1 MTAVPPLRGRPGPEP
16 VCRRTGCGQAALAP
30 HAFCL
35 ECGLRY
41 LRWRAERDERERHD
55 LAGTGR
61 GPGDALDDEPELA
74 RALDL
79 LHLLFTREPFA

>member
-1 MTAVPPLRGRPGPEP
+1 VVAR
-16 VCRRTGCGQAALAP
+16 
-30 HAFCL
+30 AFCL

-41 LRWRAERDERERHD
+41 LRWRAARDEQERRD

-79 LHLLFTREPFA
+79 LHELFTREPFA